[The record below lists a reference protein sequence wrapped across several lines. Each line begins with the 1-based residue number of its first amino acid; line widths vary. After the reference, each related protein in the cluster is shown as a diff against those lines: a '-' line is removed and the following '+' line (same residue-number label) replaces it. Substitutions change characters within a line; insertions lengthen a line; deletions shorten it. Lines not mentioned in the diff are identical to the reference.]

1 MMGASTNTATRQLA
15 LGASNITMAG
25 QALGGALQ
33 TGTAPTD
40 SASTQ
45 ALMQSLLGT
54 VQQLASTL
62 AAMSPATSARAGIT
76 SATPAASGGGAMG
89 GMSMPMTG
97 SNTAAVKVDGTN
109 SSTVP
114 GRAVINNPATND
126 PRFVAGTTGPT
137 MKKGKATTVKL
148 EDGKALDGGKA
159 RKQNDGD
166 KKQNN
171 YSVTDANYNPQLGIP
186 AQIVTDKNATPH
198 KPTYAETINLYS
210 AAGYVQAFA
219 PAEYDK
225 MVATQNS
232 GGMTVLEQ
240 AAMATG
246 IIPKSGNYAASGIVE
261 AGIPTNIPGS
271 GLDAKKYLQS
281 GTDITGQE
289 WARPHHALSQW
300 GAYAQLIKLGVDGET
315 AHTLAGDDGV
325 SGGGRLNGVNNQ
337 DGNDSFNAGEIE
349 IWSKAAKL
357 EEETGKPILAALSH
371 SHAMTGLSEDTLT
384 NPNINKIINKKGG
397 VGAIATKGEDA
408 RTLVAGSARELGLK
422 KILLDGTV
430 GDDKKANADGTKADN
445 KKLFTGRVDPSAASA
460 QITQQA
466 GDNMAGMA
474 MPATATGGGAVN
486 AASPASSLAIALQ
499 ALIAALQA
507 FASGTSAPAA
517 TPATYSAPVAAP
529 APAAPVAA
537 RTVERPQVTTVAAR
551 PVTMTAAS

>member
-1 MMGASTNTATRQLA
+1 MMGAASKTTASPQLA
-15 LGASNITMAG
+15 LGASNITVAG

-54 VQQLASTL
+54 VQQLSAL
-62 AAMSPATSARAGIT
+62 LQGAAGGGAAGAPVLKAVT
-76 SATPAASGGGAMG
+76 TGAMPMAMPTAATPAGAT
-89 GMSMPMTG
+89 TG
-97 SNTAAVKVDGTN
+97 TLKVDGTN

-114 GRAVINNPATND
+114 GRAAMTNPATND

-137 MKKGKATTVKL
+137 VKKGKAKTVKL

-186 AQIVTDKNATPH
+186 AKIATEKNATPH
-198 KPTYAETINLYS
+198 QPTYAETINLYS

-225 MVATQNS
+225 MVAVQNG

-246 IIPKSGNYAASGIVE
+246 IVPKAGNYAASGITE
-261 AGIPTNIPGS
+261 SAIPKNIPGS

-300 GAYAQLIKLGVDGET
+300 GAYSQLIKLGVDGET

-337 DGNDSFNAGEIE
+337 DGGDSFNAGEIE

-397 VGAIATKGEDA
+397 VGDVATKGADA
-408 RTLVAGSARELGLK
+408 RTLEAGSARELGLK

-430 GDDKKANADGTKADN
+430 GDAKKAKADGTKADN
-445 KKLFTGRVDPSAASA
+445 KKLMEGRVDPSTASA
-460 QITQQA
+460 QAQQA
-466 GDNMAGMA
+466 AGGGMAGMA
-474 MPATATGGGAVN
+474 GMDMGTTATGGGTIN
-486 AASPASSLAIALQ
+486 AASPASSLAVALQ

-517 TPATYSAPVAAP
+517 STVAYAAPVAAP
-529 APAAPVAA
+529 VAA
-537 RTVERPQVTTVAAR
+537 TPVVARPQVTTTAAA
-551 PVTMTAAS
+551 PVTHTAAS